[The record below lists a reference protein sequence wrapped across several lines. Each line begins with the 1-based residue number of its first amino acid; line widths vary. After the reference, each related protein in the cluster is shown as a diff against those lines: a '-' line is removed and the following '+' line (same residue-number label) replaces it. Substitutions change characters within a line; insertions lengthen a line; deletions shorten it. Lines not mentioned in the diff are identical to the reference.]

1 MPEPDTAP
9 QPRTPSPSSVDWKAA
24 EEETKRQFAAKA
36 AGRKILTYEEWDKER
51 RDKNEKWR
59 QERKR
64 KEWVEREVA
73 RRALQEERGDT
84 REAVLRSATS
94 SASRPLTDKEWEQM
108 QEMAKHLP
116 AASERPKKDGQQLG
130 DKEAKKEKPVV
141 RKEAKHSMPPPD
153 LPAPLSPG
161 YTGVWRG
168 GCCPGFRFR
177 GHPGGGV
184 QYAQGHQRGPQGHQ
198 YGPQGFQYV
207 PQGPQ
212 GGPQGGQPGF
222 QGHHPGL
229 QGQQGAPVSLGL
241 GPVRY
246 RSPQEIAEATAWLE
260 RHSGGPA
267 LDLRPPETVVMHEV
281 AMARA
286 KAQAVPPEC
295 QQQQREEPPAR
306 PQEGE
311 TLLQRI
317 LRLAREGS
325 VCIAPTPA
333 ATPDQTPD
341 QTPEVTPRAALPQP
355 SSRTLSSTSE
365 PEVVDVQLQ
374 YDESSRVQNESMA
387 LRPKAKARPNESWA
401 LRPKARPAVQHDPQ
415 HGAMAAGSGGDGGRR
430 DDEDSMRR
438 RGTNGPAPDSDHDD
452 DDEVEETESQEFMY
466 RMKRRSDELT
476 GRKNKF
482 LVGKNSSWEPQKLR
496 RGRGHI

>member
-1 MPEPDTAP
+1 M
-9 QPRTPSPSSVDWKAA
+9 R
-24 EEETKRQFAAKA
+24 
-36 AGRKILTYEEWDKER
+36 
-51 RDKNEKWR
+51 
-59 QERKR
+59 
-64 KEWVEREVA
+64 
-73 RRALQEERGDT
+73 
-84 REAVLRSATS
+84 
-94 SASRPLTDKEWEQM
+94 
-108 QEMAKHLP
+108 H
-116 AASERPKKDGQQLG
+116 
-130 DKEAKKEKPVV
+130 
-141 RKEAKHSMPPPD
+141 
-153 LPAPLSPG
+153 
-161 YTGVWRG
+161 
-168 GCCPGFRFR
+168 
-177 GHPGGGV
+177 
-184 QYAQGHQRGPQGHQ
+184 
-198 YGPQGFQYV
+198 
-207 PQGPQ
+207 
-212 GGPQGGQPGF
+212 
-222 QGHHPGL
+222 
-229 QGQQGAPVSLGL
+229 
-241 GPVRY
+241 

-260 RHSGGPA
+260 RYSGGPA

-311 TLLQRI
+311 SLLQRI

-341 QTPEVTPRAALPQP
+341 QTPEVTPRAALLQP
-355 SSRTLSSTSE
+355 SSRTWSSTSE
-365 PEVVDVQLQ
+365 PEGG
-374 YDESSRVQNESMA
+374 RVQNESMA

-401 LRPKARPAVQHDPQ
+401 LRPKARPAVQHGPQ

-438 RGTNGPAPDSDHDD
+438 RGTNGPAPDSDDD
-452 DDEVEETESQEFMY
+452 DDEEEEDEEVEETESQEFMY

-482 LVGKNSSWEPQKLR
+482 QVGKNSSWEPQKVR

>member
-36 AGRKILTYEEWDKER
+36 AGRKILTYEEWEQER

-325 VCIAPTPA
+325 VALHRHRLQRRTRHRIKHRRSRREQRCRNLRQGLCQVHRNRRWWTCNCSMMKAPGCRMKAWHFARKQRRGQMKAGHFVQKHDLQFSTIHSMGRWQRVQA
-333 ATPDQTPD
+333 VM
-341 QTPEVTPRAALPQP
+341 EVVVMMRIPCVAVEPMGQLRTLIMMMMRSRRPRAR
-355 SSRTLSSTSE
+355 SSC
-365 PEVVDVQLQ
+365 
-374 YDESSRVQNESMA
+374 
-387 LRPKAKARPNESWA
+387 
-401 LRPKARPAVQHDPQ
+401 
-415 HGAMAAGSGGDGGRR
+415 
-430 DDEDSMRR
+430 
-438 RGTNGPAPDSDHDD
+438 
-452 DDEVEETESQEFMY
+452 
-466 RMKRRSDELT
+466 T
-476 GRKNKF
+476 G
-482 LVGKNSSWEPQKLR
+482 
-496 RGRGHI
+496 